1 MPGDKKKKF
10 KVTEVKLRREAS
22 VSDYLKNGKNSD
34 DLKELL
40 KGVGDLKSWTIE
52 TKDDRVTAAYPDVAG
67 HPGHVDGSD
76 WKMYIERG
84 KKTTDRLLIK
94 KRKYET
100 EPNKSDENLLNVKI
114 YAALFVEED
123 TH

>member
-1 MPGDKKKKF
+1 
-10 KVTEVKLRREAS
+10 
-22 VSDYLKNGKNSD
+22 
-34 DLKELL
+34 
-40 KGVGDLKSWTIE
+40 
-52 TKDDRVTAAYPDVAG
+52 
-67 HPGHVDGSD
+67 
-76 WKMYIERG
+76 MYIERG

-114 YAALFVEED
+114 YAALLVEED

>member
-1 MPGDKKKKF
+1 MPPSPKF

-22 VSDYLKNGKNSD
+22 VSAYLKNGRAAD

-40 KGVGDLKSWTIE
+40 KGVGDLQNWSIE
-52 TKDDRVTAAYPDVAG
+52 VKGDRVTAGYPSVDG

-76 WKMYIERG
+76 WKLYIERG
-84 KKTTDRLLIK
+84 KGTVDRLLVK
-94 KRKYET
+94 KRKYEC
-100 EPNKSDENLLNVKI
+100 EPNKKDPSVTNVKI
-114 YAALFVEED
+114 YAALFVEVD